1 GVLVAIVTGFAWMW
15 ARDRFRRAHG
25 GELSNLVAALELV
38 LAAPRRIVELL
49 ALALTG
55 LTELAA
61 RGLGRGVFE
70 DGPRLVRSLARDLG
84 AGLESRLR
92 RVELGGP
99 RKALLGVVA
108 GLALLLGW
116 LYGKPEVASVL
127 PSDDY
132 GFGGLRPRLIRAG
145 GNKAR
150 SEP

>member
-1 GVLVAIVTGFAWMW
+1 GRIAKRLAM
-15 ARDRFRRAHG
+15 ARG
-25 GELSNLVAALELV
+25 GLS
-38 LAAPRRIVELL
+38 
-49 ALALTG
+49 
-55 LTELAA
+55 ELAA
-61 RGLGRGVFE
+61 RGLGRGLSE
-70 DGPRLVRSLARDLG
+70 EGPRLTRRLGRDVE

-150 SEP
+150 SEPAPAAVAPAAESESDS

>member
-1 GVLVAIVTGFAWMW
+1 
-15 ARDRFRRAHG
+15 
-25 GELSNLVAALELV
+25 
-38 LAAPRRIVELL
+38 
-49 ALALTG
+49 
-55 LTELAA
+55 
-61 RGLGRGVFE
+61 
-70 DGPRLVRSLARDLG
+70 
-84 AGLESRLR
+84 RLR

-150 SEP
+150 SEPAPAAVAPAAESESDSGPEIEEEPVSTPIAPAPLAPRRDGAEPAPMAPEGGLP